1 MSKVT
6 LTVGKK
12 ITFGFLVVLGLLA
25 VIAGVSRYAL
35 SNAGDKFK
43 MFSVSTAESHTA
55 LSLQTTMTALKAQ
68 VNDFLA
74 SGSAESS
81 EAYQAAYK
89 HLLAEM
95 ALAERDITDP
105 GRAKQVAT
113 AKGLLNRYN
122 QTFVSLAEN
131 NAQRSKVE
139 DSILTPKGLE
149 MKDSLQNLMAEAK
162 AQGDM
167 NSAFRVANALRSFF
181 ECGTQVATFL
191 KTSKKEDA
199 QAARDSLQF
208 VTKQI
213 QLIEKDQ
220 EELEKL
226 DATLKDEKKTA
237 RLVSLREAAVAY
249 SSGID
254 GVVESKSKRD
264 ELIADGINK
273 IAPEFTATVAQLAK
287 SVQAYQDEIEVGVRV
302 SQQRNEILLLSI
314 TVAGII
320 LGLVGAWVVTRGVT
334 GPIRNIALHLS
345 SSSEKAQI
353 SSTQVA
359 QAALTMA
366 DGASQ
371 QAASLEET
379 SSALHEISSM
389 TNRNSENAQNAKK
402 LAQEARQTADS
413 GASDVEQMKASM
425 SAIQASS
432 SEISK
437 IIKTIDEIAFQ
448 TNILALNAA
457 VEAARAGEAGLGF
470 AVVADE
476 VRNLAQRCAAAARE
490 TSDRISDST
499 EKSTQGAQMSEKV
512 ATNLSAIVE
521 RIRRLDE
528 MVAEIA
534 QASHEQSKG
543 ITQVSESVNGIDR
556 ITQSNAALSQQSAS
570 SAEELKTQ
578 AEEVRLEVAK
588 LMSLVESSA
597 PAVTK
602 TEQKPE
608 KKAERKVEKKS
619 EGKAHVVRPTAASR
633 GNAVAGTIGGNSNN
647 RIVRPAISNGTDH
660 PRNGHSS
667 PKGTVSAADFFNDV
681 ES

>member
-1 MSKVT
+1 MSKVS

-12 ITFGFLVVLGLLA
+12 ITFGFVAIIGLLA
-25 VIAGVSRYAL
+25 IIAGVSRYAL
-35 SNAGDKFK
+35 STAGDRFR
-43 MFSVSTAESHTA
+43 MFSTSAAESHTA
-55 LSLQTTMTALKAQ
+55 LSLEKTMTALKAQ

-74 SGSAESS
+74 SGSVQSS
-81 EAYQAAYK
+81 QAYQVAYK
-89 HLLAEM
+89 SLQSEM
-95 ALAERDITDP
+95 AEAEKNILESE
-105 GRAKQVAT
+105 RARQVAT
-113 AKGLLNRYN
+113 AKELLNRYH
-122 QTFVSLAEN
+122 QTFLGLVEN
-131 NAQRSKVE
+131 NNQRIQLE
-139 DSILTPKGLE
+139 DGVFTPKGLE
-149 MKDSLQNLMAEAK
+149 IKDSLQTLMAEAR

-181 ECGTQVATFL
+181 ECGTQVSSFL

-208 VTKQI
+208 VVKQI
-213 QLIEKDQ
+213 ELIEKDQ
-220 EELEKL
+220 AELEKL
-226 DATLKDEKKTA
+226 DATLKDDKKTA
-237 RLVSLREAAVAY
+237 RLASLREASVAY
-249 SSGID
+249 GSGID
-254 GVVESKSKRD
+254 GIVESKRKRD
-264 ELIADGINK
+264 ELITDGINR
-273 IAPEFTATVAQLAK
+273 IAPEFTATIAQLSK
-287 SVQAYQDEIEVGVRV
+287 SVISFQQEIEAGIRV
-302 SQQRNEILLLSI
+302 SQRRNESVVLGI
-314 TVAGII
+314 TIAGII
-320 LGLVGAWVVTRGVT
+320 FGLGAAWIVIRGVT
-334 GPIRNIALHLS
+334 GPIRKIALHLAS
-345 SSSEKAQI
+345 GSEKTKTSA
-353 SSTQVA
+353 TQVA

-371 QAASLEET
+371 QASALEES
-379 SSALHEISSM
+379 SSALHEMSSM
-389 TNRNSENAQNAKK
+389 TTRNSENAQNAKR
-402 LAQEARQTADS
+402 LAQEARQTADA

-476 VRNLAQRCAAAARE
+476 VRNLSQRCAAAARE

-499 EKSTQGAQMSEKV
+499 VKSTQGAQMSEKV

-543 ITQVSESVNGIDR
+543 ITQVSEAVNGIDR
-556 ITQSNAALSQQSAS
+556 ITQSNAALSQQSAA
-570 SAEELKTQ
+570 SAEELKLQ
-578 AEEVRLEVAK
+578 AEEVRQEVVL

-597 PAVTK
+597 SLREEVKEPVAPVRHAAVHRANPAPVALS
-602 TEQKPE
+602 PN
-608 KKAERKVEKKS
+608 ARINR
-619 EGKAHVVRPTAASR
+619 VRHPSA
-633 GNAVAGTIGGNSNN
+633 
-647 RIVRPAISNGTDH
+647 NGHDH
-660 PRNGHSS
+660 PRNGQAL
-667 PKGTVSAADFFNDV
+667 PKGTVAAADFFSDS

>member
-1 MSKVT
+1 MSKVSM
-6 LTVGKK
+6 TVGKK
-12 ITFGFLVVLGLLA
+12 ITFGFIAIIGLLA

-35 SNAGDKFK
+35 STAGDKFR
-43 MFSVSTAESHTA
+43 MFSVSAAESHTA
-55 LSLQTTMTALKAQ
+55 LSLEATMTALKVQ

-74 SGSAESS
+74 SGSAQSS
-81 EAYQAAYK
+81 EAYQVAHK
-89 HLLAEM
+89 TLLEQITIAEKNINEP
-95 ALAERDITDP
+95 ERA
-105 GRAKQVAT
+105 RQVAA
-113 AKGLLNRYN
+113 AKELLNRYH
-122 QTFVSLAEN
+122 QTFLALVEN
-131 NAQRSKVE
+131 NTQRAQVE
-139 DSILTPKGLE
+139 DTVLTPKGLE
-149 MKDSLQNLMAEAK
+149 IKDSLQTLMAEAK

-167 NSAFRVANALRSFF
+167 NSAFRVANSLRSFF

-208 VTKQI
+208 VAKQI
-213 QLIEKDQ
+213 ELIEKDQ
-220 EELEKL
+220 AELEKL
-226 DATLKDEKKTA
+226 DATLKDDKKTA
-237 RLVSLREAAVAY
+237 RLTSLRLAAAAY
-249 SSGID
+249 GTGIE
-254 GVVESKSKRD
+254 GVVTSKGKRD
-264 ELIADGINK
+264 ELITDGINR
-273 IAPEFTATVAQLAK
+273 IAPEFTATIAQLSK
-287 SVQAYQDEIEVGVRV
+287 SLHDYQQEIETGIRA
-302 SQQRNEILLLSI
+302 SQRKNEILLLSFTI
-314 TVAGII
+314 VGIVFGFVA
-320 LGLVGAWVVTRGVT
+320 AWMVTRGVT
-334 GPIRNIALHLS
+334 RPIRDIALHLAS
-345 SSSEKAQI
+345 GSEKTKI
-353 SSTQVA
+353 SATQVA

-371 QAASLEET
+371 QASALEES
-379 SSALHEISSM
+379 SSALHEMSSM
-389 TNRNSENAQNAKK
+389 TSRNSENAQNAKR
-402 LAQEARQTADS
+402 LAQEARQTADA

-476 VRNLAQRCAAAARE
+476 VRSLSQRCAAAARE

-543 ITQVSESVNGIDR
+543 ITQVSEAVNGIDR
-556 ITQSNAALSQQSAS
+556 ITQSNAALSQQSAA

-578 AEEVRLEVAK
+578 AEEVRQEVAM
-588 LMSLVESSA
+588 LMSLVENSSSPAATAVVTAA
-597 PAVTK
+597 PAA
-602 TEQKPE
+602 P
-608 KKAERKVEKKS
+608 AAR
-619 EGKAHVVRPTAASR
+619 HAASHR
-633 GNAVAGTIGGNSNN
+633 AHAPLPVTIGGNGRTRVSKP
-647 RIVRPAISNGTDH
+647 VAVTPNGTEH
-660 PRNGHSS
+660 KRNGHAL
-667 PKGTVSAADFFNDV
+667 PKGTVAAADFFSDDA
-681 ES
+681 S